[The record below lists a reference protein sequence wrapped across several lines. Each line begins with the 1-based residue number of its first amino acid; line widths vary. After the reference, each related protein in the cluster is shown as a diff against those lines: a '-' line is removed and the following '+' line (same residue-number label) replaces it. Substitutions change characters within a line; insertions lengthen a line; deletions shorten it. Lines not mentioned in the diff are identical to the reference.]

1 MATTAASYY
10 VENGEEVHPH
20 PECTAHPAGAQ
31 ELLGVADP
39 AALTPPVPMGDPEA
53 DAAAMVTATSSEFL
67 VYEAGFHPSRP

>member
-1 MATTAASYY
+1 MRSAPRWDT
-10 VENGEEVHPH
+10 
-20 PECTAHPAGAQ
+20 

-53 DAAAMVTATSSEFL
+53 DAAAMATATSPEFL